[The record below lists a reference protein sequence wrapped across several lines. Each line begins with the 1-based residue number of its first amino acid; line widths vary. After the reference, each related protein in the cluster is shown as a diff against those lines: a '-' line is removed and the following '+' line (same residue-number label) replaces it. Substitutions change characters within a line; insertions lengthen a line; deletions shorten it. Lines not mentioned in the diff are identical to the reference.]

1 MTWKGTRTRRLPAS
15 WASPRAARSLSCS
28 RHARSYA
35 GYSRI
40 WPKDSPLALVKSM
53 ALPSKELSEQALDA
67 LITREQTRVVAPLTE
82 WRSLSMSLRQEGLIH
97 DASTARQSAQ
107 REYVAEP
114 VVPGSGWFRT
124 TARWT
129 MRLAASAALVGVGIV
144 AGRGMTVRIGG
155 KEFSS
160 KADARRTLL
169 RAQTDYQRAAAF
181 LAATDTGPRI
191 TAEPDLYR
199 DRLAGLDEMTAA
211 SLAAIK
217 DAPRDPLLNQYYLS
231 ASAAREA
238 TLQQL
243 GNALPVGSTMTS
255 F

>member
-1 MTWKGTRTRRLPAS
+1 M
-15 WASPRAARSLSCS
+15 
-28 RHARSYA
+28 
-35 GYSRI
+35 
-40 WPKDSPLALVKSM
+40 DSPLALVKSM
-53 ALPSKELSEQALDA
+53 SLPSKELSEQGLDV
-67 LITREQTRVVAPLTE
+67 LITREKTRVVAPLTE

-97 DASTARQSAQ
+97 DASTTHKTQP

-114 VVPGSGWFRT
+114 VTPGTGWFRT

-129 MRLAASAALVGVGIV
+129 MRLAASAALVGVGVI
-144 AGRGMTVRIGG
+144 AGRGMTFGQDIITQMQLAMSDSTGSSGRSVRVGG

-160 KADARRTLL
+160 QTDARRTLL

-181 LAATDTGPRI
+181 LAATDSSPRI
-191 TAEPDLYR
+191 AGEPDLYR
-199 DRLAGLDEMTAA
+199 DRLVGLDEMTAA

-217 DAPRDPLLNQYYLS
+217 DAPQDPLLNQYYLA
-231 ASAAREA
+231 ASAARDA

-243 GNALPVGSTMTS
+243 GNALPVGSTMAS

>member
-1 MTWKGTRTRRLPAS
+1 
-15 WASPRAARSLSCS
+15 
-28 RHARSYA
+28 
-35 GYSRI
+35 
-40 WPKDSPLALVKSM
+40 M

-82 WRSLSMSLRQEGLIH
+82 WRALSMSLRQEGLIH
-97 DASTARQSAQ
+97 DDSAARKSPP

-114 VVPGSGWFRT
+114 VAPGSGWFRS

-129 MRLAASAALVGVGIV
+129 MRLAASAALVGVGVV
-144 AGRGMTVRIGG
+144 AGRGMTFGQDFITQMQLAMSDSTGSHGTSVRVGG

-160 KADARRTLL
+160 ATDARRTLL
-169 RAQTDYQRAAAF
+169 RSQTDYQRAAAF
-181 LAATDTGPRI
+181 LAATDTTPRI
-191 TAEPDLYR
+191 AEPDLYR

-217 DAPRDPLLNQYYLS
+217 DAPQDPLLNQYYLA
-231 ASAAREA
+231 ASAARDA

-243 GNALPVGSTMTS
+243 GNALPVGSTMAS

>member
-1 MTWKGTRTRRLPAS
+1 
-15 WASPRAARSLSCS
+15 
-28 RHARSYA
+28 
-35 GYSRI
+35 
-40 WPKDSPLALVKSM
+40 M

-82 WRSLSMSLRQEGLIH
+82 WRALSMSLRQEGLIH
-97 DASTARQSAQ
+97 DDSTARNSAP

-129 MRLAASAALVGVGIV
+129 MRLAASAALVGVGVV
-144 AGRGMTVRIGG
+144 AGRGMTFGQDFITQMQLAISDSTGSHGTSVRIGG

-181 LAATDTGPRI
+181 LAATDTEPRI